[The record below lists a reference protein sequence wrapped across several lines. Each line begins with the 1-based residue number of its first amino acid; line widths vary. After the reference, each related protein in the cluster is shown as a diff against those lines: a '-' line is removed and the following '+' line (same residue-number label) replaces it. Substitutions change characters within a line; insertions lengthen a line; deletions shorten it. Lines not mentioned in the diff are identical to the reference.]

1 MKNKKAAA
9 KLKKKEAQE
18 NKEKQRGDADD
29 VQSPGQPSS
38 SPDKKKDQEEP
49 SYY

>member
-18 NKEKQRGDADD
+18 NKEKQTKGDGDD
-29 VQSPGQPSS
+29 VQSPG
-38 SPDKKKDQEEP
+38 
-49 SYY
+49 